1 MTTVEHRVS
10 RLEGGYDHLA
20 TKADIAE
27 VRTELAELRAELKA
41 DAAELRAELKS
52 DIAAVQNGQSEMKAE
67 LIKWMAGWTLG
78 GMAAISAVVIAMLR
92 FLG

>member
-1 MTTVEHRVS
+1 MATIEQRVS
-10 RLEGGYDHLA
+10 RLEGAYDHLA
-20 TKADIAE
+20 TKADLADMKA
-27 VRTELAELRAELKA
+27 ELA
-41 DAAELRAELKS
+41 
-52 DIAAVQNGQSEMKAE
+52 EMKAE